1 MSPLGVLFN
10 IAIIVAIVGILAYWV
25 RRFAVFRGY
34 KDIHLDVLR
43 IAELLKAQPARQR
56 KDVVVAGYLGWL
68 PTIIRFSKRLDT
80 PGLYMQMRV
89 PANFNLTVMPKAAG
103 LPGEGRV
110 LMRTGSAPLD
120 RKFLTRSDDPVE
132 VRMMLGTTAAVEAL
146 EQLCCSSQTG
156 VAIRNQT
163 LELSEMTIPAFTGNH
178 VLDHLHAM
186 NVLASRIR
194 EMPGASTIR
203 LQRLPQP
210 GSGWT
215 IRIALAAG
223 LICLLALLFVQP
235 YPRYSSANV
244 AGNPT
249 PVFSG
254 VMPPDAERLQQLDGW
269 HVVKPQD
276 YSPAAAGFLKN
287 RGLPLSG
294 HVTADFDGR
303 GVALDSAYLLANNEG
318 QRRVSMLAGGRVAY
332 DAIFPHVDALARIPK
347 ASIGKIKWKT
357 APQFAADGDA
367 LLVIENANDPTA
379 SLVLLRHGTETYSAR
394 PSDFSQ
400 IDLALQ

>member
-1 MSPLGVLFN
+1 MSPQAVLFN
-10 IAIIVAIVGILAYWV
+10 IAIIVAIVGILVYWV

-34 KDIHLDVLR
+34 KDIQTDVLR
-43 IAELLKAQPARQR
+43 VADLLKSQPVRER

-80 PGLYMQMRV
+80 PGLHMEMRV
-89 PANFNLTVMPKAAG
+89 PASFNLTVMPKSVG

-110 LMRTGSAPLD
+110 LMRTGSSLLD
-120 RKFLTRSDDPVE
+120 RKFLTRSDDPVD
-132 VRMMLGTTAAVEAL
+132 VRMMLGTAAAVEAL

-156 VAIRNQT
+156 VSIRDQT
-163 LELSEMTIPAFTGNH
+163 IELSEMTIPSFTGNH

-203 LQRLPQP
+203 LQRLPP
-210 GSGWT
+210 TGSGWT

-223 LICLLALLFVQP
+223 LVCLLALLFVQP
-235 YPRYSSANV
+235 YPHPSASV
-244 AGNPT
+244 AANPT
-249 PVFSG
+249 PDWSG
-254 VMPPDAERLQQLDGW
+254 VMPADAERLQQLNGW
-269 HVVKPQD
+269 HVVKPEE

-287 RGLPLSG
+287 EGLPLSA
-294 HVTADFDGR
+294 HVTADFMGR
-303 GVALDSAYLLANNEG
+303 GAALDSAYLLVNNEG
-318 QRRVSMLAGGRVAY
+318 QRRVSMLAGGMVAY
-332 DAIFPHVDALARIPK
+332 DAIFPRIDALARIPK
-347 ASIGKIKWKT
+347 ASMGKIKWKT

>member
-1 MSPLGVLFN
+1 MSPLAVLFN
-10 IAIIVAIVGILAYWV
+10 IAIIVAIVGILVYWV

-34 KDIHLDVLR
+34 KDIQADVLR
-43 IAELLKAQPARQR
+43 IAELLKTQPARER

-89 PANFNLTVMPKAAG
+89 PASFSMTVMPKSAG

-110 LMRTGSAPLD
+110 LMRTGSALLD
-120 RKFLTRSDDPVE
+120 RKFLTRSDDPVD
-132 VRMMLGTTAAVEAL
+132 VRMMLGTPAAVEAM

-163 LELSEMTIPAFTGNH
+163 LELSEMTIPAFTSNH

-186 NVLASRIR
+186 NLLASRIR

-203 LQRLPQP
+203 LQPLPP
-210 GSGWT
+210 TGSGWT
-215 IRIALAAG
+215 IRIALAGG
-223 LICLLALLFVQP
+223 LVCLLVLLFTQP
-235 YPRYSSANV
+235 YRYSSANV
-244 AGNPT
+244 AANPT
-249 PVFSG
+249 PALSG
-254 VMPPDAERLQQLDGW
+254 VMPADAQRLQQLNGW
-269 HVVKPQD
+269 HVADAND
-276 YSPAAAGFLKN
+276 YSAAAAAFLKEHS
-287 RGLPLSG
+287 LPLSG
-294 HVTADFDGR
+294 HVAADFSGR
-303 GVALDSAYLLANNEG
+303 GAALDSAYLLLNGDG
-318 QRRVSMLAGGRVAY
+318 QRRVSMLARGMVAY
-332 DAIFPHVDALARIPK
+332 DAIFPRVDALARIPK

-367 LLVIENANDPTA
+367 LLVVENANDPTA
-379 SLVLLRHGTETYSAR
+379 GLVLLRHGTETYSAR